1 MTSDNLDCEHRALD
15 IVGDAL
21 ELPIEDRARF
31 VVEAA
36 GGDKIVEER
45 ALAILAADP
54 DKISALTPGVMIEE
68 LLDDEMP
75 AKIGEFLIEREV
87 GRGGMGSVFLGRK
100 PTDDFEHLVAVK
112 VVRTDSASPRLME
125 RLRSER
131 RTLARLKH
139 PNIAQMYDGGET
151 EDGAPYFVMEFVDG
165 KPLADYLSAGSPGLA
180 ERLRVFRDAC
190 DAVAYAHRNLII
202 HRDLSPANMLVSADG
217 HVKLIDFGISRSLED
232 DDGSSTAN
240 LPLMTMTKGYSA
252 PERMDGAPASTIT
265 DVYSLGVIL
274 KDLIEGVAAPRKSDL
289 EAIVAKAAC
298 DEPDERYQT
307 VEALADDI
315 RAYESARPVS
325 AVSGGWRYS
334 LQRFVGRRPFAVSAA
349 ALGILAAVFISITMS
364 VLYIRADAAE
374 RRAED
379 RFNETRKL
387 AGFLLFDLQDEV
399 GKLEGSTRARELLS
413 STGVEYLDALGA
425 DPSASDELK
434 LEIANGYKR
443 LSDVVGNP
451 GSANLSNRALSD
463 ELLQKADD
471 QIAPLLEGSPND
483 PGVQRAWIDIKFSKA
498 MNAAFSEND
507 MGKAASILMET
518 RPVSESL
525 VQTASATLSDRLRNA
540 HIDSF
545 LGFCQKSL
553 AAYDDAKSN
562 IRLAI
567 RKLEPLWRENPD
579 SVETGVQLAR
589 AHVLLGEAIWWEEY
603 APDAAY
609 ESAAVAYDEGISVSR
624 KVLAMPNATLDA
636 KTNHVVSLLK
646 RGATFCSVNP
656 RTEEALSNLTEAID
670 LALKLSESDPENDR
684 LFEQVTNIHI
694 AMTECLINLGRID
707 ETESALNKAIS
718 RREARLARQPENPSL
733 LQDLSNTLHVAV
745 SIYEAAGQSE
755 RACQISARIEDTW
768 LKYDAVQSARDFDDH
783 DERAANLKVIEDCKA
798 NNLL

>member
-1 MTSDNLDCEHRALD
+1 MTSDKIDCERRALD
-15 IVGDAL
+15 IVGEAL
-21 ELPIEDRARF
+21 ELPIEDWARF
-31 VVEAA
+31 VVEVA
-36 GGDKIVEER
+36 GGDKTVMER

-54 DKISALTPGVMIEE
+54 NKISALTPGVMIEG
-68 LLDDEMP
+68 LLDDEIP
-75 AKIGEFLIEREV
+75 ARIGEFLIEREI

-100 PTDDFEHLVAVK
+100 PTDDFKHLVAIK
-112 VVRTDSASPRLME
+112 VVRTDSASPRLSE

-151 EDGAPYFVMEFVDG
+151 EGGAPYFVMEFVEG
-165 KPLADYLSAGSPGLA
+165 KPLADYLASERPALA
-180 ERLRVFRDAC
+180 ERLRVFLDAC

-232 DDGSSTAN
+232 DNGSSTAN

-252 PERMDGAPASTIT
+252 PERMDGAAASTIT

-274 KDLIEGVAAPRKSDL
+274 KDLILGIDAPRKSDL
-289 EAIVAKAAC
+289 EAIVAKAAR
-298 DEPDERYQT
+298 DKPEERYQT
-307 VEALADDI
+307 VEAFADDI

-334 LQRFVGRRPFAVSAA
+334 MQRFVGRRPLAVSAA
-349 ALGILAAVFISITMS
+349 ALGLLAAVITSVIMS
-364 VLYIRADAAE
+364 VLYLRADAAE
-374 RRAED
+374 RRAEA
-379 RFNETRKL
+379 RFNETRRL

-399 GKLEGSTRARELLS
+399 AKLDGSTKTRELLS
-413 STGVEYLDALGA
+413 ARGVEYLDALSA
-425 DPSASDELK
+425 DPSASNELR
-434 LEIANGYKR
+434 LEIASGYKR

-451 GSANLSNRALSD
+451 GSANLSNRARSA
-463 ELLQKADD
+463 ELLQKADN
-471 QIAPLLEGSPND
+471 QIAALLEASPNNT
-483 PGVQRAWIDIKFSKA
+483 GVQRAWIDINFSKA

-518 RPVSESL
+518 RPVSETL

-553 AAYDDAKSN
+553 SAYGDAKAN

-567 RKLEPLWRENPD
+567 RKLDTLWRENPK

-609 ESAAVAYDEGISVSR
+609 ESAAVAYDQGIGVSR
-624 KVLAMPNATLDA
+624 KVLAMPDATLDA

-646 RGATFCSVNP
+646 RGNTFCSVKP
-656 RTEEALSNLTEAID
+656 RTEEALSNLTEALD
-670 LALKLSESDPENDR
+670 LAGKLSESDPENDR

-694 AMTECLINLGRID
+694 AMTECLVNLGRID
-707 ETESALNKAIS
+707 ETDSALIEAIG
-718 RREARLARQPENPSL
+718 RREARLARQPDNPSL

-755 RACQISARIEDTW
+755 KACQTSARIEDTW
-768 LKYDAVQSARDFDDH
+768 SKYDAVQSARDFDDH
-783 DERAANLKVIEDCKA
+783 DERASNLKVIEDCKA
-798 NNLL
+798 RNLL